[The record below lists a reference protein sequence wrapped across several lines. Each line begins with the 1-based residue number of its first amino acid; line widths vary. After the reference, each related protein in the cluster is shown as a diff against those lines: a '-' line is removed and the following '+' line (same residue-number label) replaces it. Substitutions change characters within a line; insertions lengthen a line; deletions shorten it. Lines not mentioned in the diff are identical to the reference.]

1 MLKKRLAAVLIIRSG
16 WVVQSFGFSR
26 HLPVGRP
33 GIAVEYLNR
42 WGADE
47 IICLDMTASPQG
59 RGPDFEAVAAYARH
73 SQCPLTVGGGIR
85 SLHDVERL
93 IAVGAD
99 KVAVNTA
106 LDKASLVADAAGMFG
121 SQAVVASIDARRV
134 GAGYEVFRNGGRQP
148 TGLSPAQAAQRAVAA
163 GAGEIL
169 LTSIDRDGSGQG
181 YDLELAGSV
190 IQAVAAPV
198 LLCGGAGGPAHLLD
212 GARAGASAVCAANM
226 FHHCEHSI
234 TLAKRGLLD
243 LGLAVR
249 LETNFDYAGVALAPD
264 GRLRKRDDH
273 SLEAMRFVRVV
284 EETI

>member
-1 MLKKRLAAVLIIRSG
+1 MLKKRLAAVLIIRAG

-42 WGADE
+42 WGVDE

-59 RGPDFEAVAAYARH
+59 CGPDFEAVAAYARH

-85 SLHDVERL
+85 NLQDVERL

-99 KVAVNTA
+99 KVAINTA
-106 LDKASLVADAAGMFG
+106 LDQGSLVADAAGMFG
-121 SQAVVASIDARRV
+121 SQAVVASIDARSV
-134 GAGYEVFRNGGRQP
+134 GTGHEVFRNGGRQP
-148 TGLSPAQAAQRAVAA
+148 TGLHPGEAAHRAVAA

-181 YDLELAGSV
+181 YDLDLAASV
-190 IQAVAAPV
+190 LCAVTAPV
-198 LLCGGAGGPAHLLD
+198 LLCGGAGEPAHLLD

-226 FHHCEHSI
+226 FHHCEHSV
-234 TLAKRGLLD
+234 TLAKRCLLD
-243 LGLAVR
+243 RGLALR
-249 LETNFDYAGVALAPD
+249 LETSFDYAGAPLAPD
-264 GRLRKRDDH
+264 GRLRKHDDH
-273 SLEAMRFVRVV
+273 YLEEMRFVRVV
-284 EETI
+284 EERI